1 MSLRIRIIR
10 MYLDAE
16 VVLRINDLD
25 QQRKTVHSRVSE
37 QLGVLL
43 PQFGQLH
50 SLISAACHGTVS
62 VRMSTDAP
70 ALPDVI
76 SLNGVTEF
84 SVQPGAAPDV
94 VSTHRV

>member
-50 SLISAACHGTVS
+50 SLISAACHGAVS
-62 VRMSTDAP
+62 VGMGADTP
-70 ALPDVI
+70 ALTDVVA
-76 SLNGVTEF
+76 LDGVPKF
-84 SVQPGAAPDV
+84 SV
-94 VSTHRV
+94 